1 MVVLYKRQQPGNET
15 FYTLAIGVVLSVFR
29 GAVCRG
35 SKAEVR
41 KRQGKPLPTT
51 LVASATSRIHVVRME
66 KLKDHVWTCHCL
78 SPMDILD
85 PIGFCLAEVC
95 DPTFHSAGLVLS
107 VKLRPD
113 QCAAIVRLQTGKLD
127 VAQLLSEQQ
136 PLLER
141 SSLRPSDKLVSRMS
155 EVLLLLN
162 FDCFLALFDHS
173 TCFLAYCGTV
183 RQFGVTFKI
192 H

>member
-1 MVVLYKRQQPGNET
+1 
-15 FYTLAIGVVLSVFR
+15 
-29 GAVCRG
+29 
-35 SKAEVR
+35 
-41 KRQGKPLPTT
+41 
-51 LVASATSRIHVVRME
+51 
-66 KLKDHVWTCHCL
+66 
-78 SPMDILD
+78 
-85 PIGFCLAEVC
+85 
-95 DPTFHSAGLVLS
+95 VLS

-173 TCFLAYCGTV
+173 TCFLAYFGTA
-183 RQFGVTFKI
+183 
-192 H
+192 